1 MPSRKPPAARFGPW
15 IPSHTFSIV
24 LLVVGTVLTF
34 VNSLHG
40 KFVFDD
46 LQLVQQNSGIMNV
59 KTFRDAIVSGWFA
72 TGQRHLL
79 FLTYALNYY
88 WSGLETLSYHVV
100 NLILHAIN
108 VLLVYG
114 IILTVFKRNVQYRFA
129 ALAGAAVFS
138 VHTLLSGAV
147 SYIAGRSSVLCGTF
161 YFTAVY
167 LFLKGLESDRHN
179 VRVFLFSFSAVSGL
193 LAWQAK
199 QEAIALPIFLA
210 AVVFLRSEK
219 KNWWWIAGLV
229 AAPILAVVLLFD
241 QIRLLYG
248 TVGANAVLVSAG
260 FNKVLPPAMYFR
272 TYLTSVVE
280 YYFPRFLVPAGLTI
294 DPQIDTVAHWYSPEF
309 VISIA
314 IMSVLAW
321 LAVRNYRR
329 EPLLAFGITATL
341 VSPLLAYMAIPLA
354 DVVLEHRAY

>member
-1 MPSRKPPAARFGPW
+1 MPRKRPAAPPAPW
-15 IPSHTFSIV
+15 IPRHAFSFAVLIV
-24 LLVVGTVLTF
+24 LTLLTYI
-34 VNSLHG
+34 NSLHG

-46 LQLVQQNSGIMNV
+46 LQVVQQSSEIMNV
-59 KTFRDAIVSGWFA
+59 KTFRDALNAGWFGV
-72 TGQRHLL
+72 GQRHLL
-79 FLTYALNYY
+79 FVTYALNYY
-88 WSGLETLSYHVV
+88 WSGLDTFSYHVL
-100 NLILHAIN
+100 NLVLHIVN

-114 IILTVFKRNVQYRFA
+114 IVLAVLKEDAGLRFL

-210 AVVFLRSEK
+210 AVVLLRSEK

-280 YYFPRFLVPAGLTI
+280 YYFPRFLVPAG
-294 DPQIDTVAHWYSPEF
+294 
-309 VISIA
+309 
-314 IMSVLAW
+314 
-321 LAVRNYRR
+321 
-329 EPLLAFGITATL
+329 
-341 VSPLLAYMAIPLA
+341 
-354 DVVLEHRAY
+354 